1 MECGHLDVSQRNA
14 STLGVGFGDAHEAGA
29 DLGRAVVSC
38 DDQVAFANNEE
49 GLVLV
54 HCAGQDCASRDVHGA
69 SVEAIAEVVI
79 DWHLNLGQLEQF
91 GLQAID
97 QQVLCWHLLLN
108 FLNRSIAH
116 GALL

>member
-1 MECGHLDVSQRNA
+1 
-14 STLGVGFGDAHEAGA
+14 
-29 DLGRAVVSC
+29 
-38 DDQVAFANNEE
+38 
-49 GLVLV
+49 
-54 HCAGQDCASRDVHGA
+54 VHGA

-97 QQVLCWHLLLN
+97 RQVLCWHLLLN